1 VVTFLLNHPI
11 YTDEKRDS
19 VISLVDIRSYSEN
32 VTPLGWSRI
41 AAILCV
47 MSQQSTAVM

>member
-1 VVTFLLNHPI
+1 LKEVVTFLLNHPI

-32 VTPLGWSRI
+32 VR
-41 AAILCV
+41 
-47 MSQQSTAVM
+47 M